1 MYDILGALAANF
13 DEVHYM
19 DFIGMFFL
27 RVRLRSVVYLRTG
40 NIMVSRLRLR
50 KAASAQSV

>member
-13 DEVHYM
+13 DEVH
-19 DFIGMFFL
+19 IGMFFL

>member
-1 MYDILGALAANF
+1 
-13 DEVHYM
+13 M
-19 DFIGMFFL
+19 DFYRDVFPEGSFEERGVFED
-27 RVRLRSVVYLRTG
+27 G